1 MRTGEEARAKVLR
14 GVVTHIVGPSQERE
28 RRLGL
33 VTIVRNL
40 VILRSIVSSSREQ
53 KRQETHGDRDDK
65 NTAATVFKSDDEV
78 TLICATCEC
87 HHVDGSDLEWL
98 VDTRAS
104 YHYVLIRDYFQSY
117 KAGDFGSV
125 KMGNQ
130 SSATIVGIGD
140 IQVKTSIGCML
151 TLKDVRHIHD

>member
-1 MRTGEEARAKVLR
+1 M
-14 GVVTHIVGPSQERE
+14 
-28 RRLGL
+28 
-33 VTIVRNL
+33 
-40 VILRSIVSSSREQ
+40 
-53 KRQETHGDRDDK
+53 
-65 NTAATVFKSDDEV
+65 
-78 TLICATCEC
+78 ICATCEC